1 MTHTFGLRVEEDRD
15 AHYRAKAD
23 NEPGRIE
30 TAGVRLLARVVVPA
44 INLNMIVLA
53 LIPA

>member
-1 MTHTFGLRVEEDRD
+1 MTHAFELKVEEDRD
-15 AHYRAKAD
+15 ANNGDKAD
-23 NEPGRIE
+23 NELGRTE
-30 TAGVRLLARVVVPA
+30 TAGVWLLSSVVVPA

>member
-1 MTHTFGLRVEEDRD
+1 MTHTFELKVEEDRD
-15 AHYRAKAD
+15 AHYGDKAD
-23 NEPGRIE
+23 NELGRAE